1 MKKQIIVL
9 IVLLL
14 FLNSNYSQINPN
26 NIEIVRDNYGV
37 PHIYGK
43 TDAEVAYGLAWTHSE
58 DDFKTIQQA
67 YLAGN
72 GLLSKH
78 IGVKGAPAD
87 FLTQLIESKETVDKL
102 FNTLSPD
109 FIKVAQGY
117 AEGINKYAELHPK
130 EILEKSLFPISVKKM
145 LRYSFL
151 QLFISNEAGRLVSSI
166 VSNNVPRPNPI
177 KAEMNGSN
185 TFAFNSIKTGK
196 NETYLAI
203 NTHQPLDGPT
213 SWYEAHLIS
222 EEGTNIIGATFAG
235 APSLLI
241 GANQNLAWAHTVN
254 YPDKADVFELEMHPT
269 KKWHYLVDGE
279 TYKLEK
285 KQAKLFVKFLGIRL
299 KVSKKYFTSIYGPT
313 LKNKSGFYSVRTP
326 SLFTIKSLEQWWRMN
341 KANSFT
347 EFYNILKKND
357 LPGYNIG
364 YADKNDTIFYI
375 SNGIIPKRN
384 DQYDWRKVVPGN
396 TKKTLWDSYYKTE
409 ELPQVINPKSGY
421 VYNANHSP
429 FKSTSK
435 EENPLAE
442 NFSKNMGYELYDN
455 NRSTRLYD
463 LINSYDKID
472 YKDFKKIKYDRTL
485 PTPLNYNYVNIN
497 KLFKMNPDDY
507 PEISDLLVIIQNWD
521 REANADSFGAG
532 AYAMMYYNLG
542 KYYPKLKEDKVVS
555 QKMLEECLKEVKLK
569 MIESFG
575 SINIR
580 LGDYQKLVR
589 GDKEIS
595 IFGLPDV
602 LTAMRGV
609 DYKDGKIKITHG
621 ESYIEL
627 VKFSKGKVEIES
639 VISYGSSDHE
649 DSPHYNDQMEMYSKF
664 ETKKMT
670 FNKEKIYKN
679 SKKIYNPK

>member
-1 MKKQIIVL
+1 MKKQTLFL
-9 IVLLL
+9 ITFLL
-14 FLNSNYSQINPN
+14 FLNSNFSQINPN

-43 TDAEVAYGLAWTHSE
+43 TDSEVAYGLAWSHCE

-78 IGVKGAPAD
+78 IGIKGAGAD

-102 FNTLSPD
+102 FNTLSLD
-109 FIKVAQGY
+109 FVKVAEGY
-117 AEGINKYAELHPK
+117 AQGINKYAELHPK
-130 EILEKSLFPISVKKM
+130 EILEKSLFPVTVKKM

-151 QLFISNEAGRLVSSI
+151 QLFISNEAGGLVSSI
-166 VSNNVPRPNPI
+166 VSNKVPRPNPI

-235 APSLLI
+235 APTLLI

-269 KKWHYLVDGE
+269 KKWHYLVDGK
-279 TYKLEK
+279 TFKLEK
-285 KQAKLFVKFLGIRL
+285 KQAKLFVKFLGIKL
-299 KVSKKYFTSIYGPT
+299 KINRKYFTSIYGPT
-313 LKNKSGFYSVRTP
+313 LKNKSGFYSIRTP
-326 SLFTIKSLEQWWRMN
+326 SLFTIKSLEQWWRLN

-409 ELPQVINPKSGY
+409 ELPQVLNPKSGY
-421 VYNANHSP
+421 IYNANHSP

-442 NFSKNMGYELYDN
+442 NFAKNMGYELYDN

-485 PTPLNYNYVNIN
+485 PTPLNYNYVNVN
-497 KLFKMNPDDY
+497 ELFEMNPNDY
-507 PEISDLLVIIQNWD
+507 PEISDLIQVIQNWD
-521 REANADSFGAG
+521 REASVESFGAG
-532 AYAMMYYNLG
+532 AYAMVYYNLG
-542 KYYPKLKEDKVVS
+542 KYYPKLKEDKIVS
-555 QKMLEECLKEVKLK
+555 KEMLEECLKEVKLK

-575 SINIR
+575 TINVR

-589 GDKEIS
+589 GNKEIS
-595 IFGLPDV
+595 IFGMPDV
-602 LTAMRGV
+602 ITAMRGV

-627 VKFSKGKVEIES
+627 VKFVDGKVEIES

-670 FNKEKIYKN
+670 FSKEEIYKN

>member
-1 MKKQIIVL
+1 MKKQTLFL
-9 IVLLL
+9 ITFLL
-14 FLNSNYSQINPN
+14 FLNSNFSQINPN

-43 TDAEVAYGLAWTHSE
+43 TDAEVAYGLAWSHCE

-78 IGVKGAPAD
+78 IGIKGAGAD

-102 FNTLSPD
+102 FNTLSLD
-109 FIKVAQGY
+109 FVMVAEGY
-117 AEGINKYAELHPK
+117 AQGINKYAKLHPK
-130 EILEKSLFPISVKKM
+130 EILEKSLFPVTVKKM

-151 QLFISNEAGRLVSSI
+151 QLFISNEAGGLVSSI
-166 VSNNVPRPNPI
+166 VSNKVPRPNPI

-235 APSLLI
+235 APTLLI

-269 KKWHYLVDGE
+269 KKWHYLVDGK
-279 TYKLEK
+279 TFKLEK
-285 KQAKLFVKFLGIRL
+285 KQAKLFVKFLGIKL
-299 KVSKKYFTSIYGPT
+299 KINRKYFTSIYGPT
-313 LKNKSGFYSVRTP
+313 LKNKSGFYSIRTP
-326 SLFTIKSLEQWWRMN
+326 SLFTIKSLEQWWRLN

-396 TKKTLWDSYYKTE
+396 TKKTLWDSYYNTE
-409 ELPQVINPKSGY
+409 ELPQVLNPKSGY

-435 EENPLAE
+435 EENPLAK
-442 NFSKNMGYELYDN
+442 NFAKNMGYELYDN

-485 PTPLNYNYVNIN
+485 PTPLNYNYVNVN
-497 KLFKMNPDDY
+497 ELFEMNPNDY
-507 PEISDLLVIIQNWD
+507 PEISDLIQVIQNWD
-521 REANADSFGAG
+521 REASVESFGAG
-532 AYAMMYYNLG
+532 AYAMVYYNLG
-542 KYYPKLKEDKVVS
+542 KYYPKLKEDKIVS
-555 QKMLEECLKEVKLK
+555 KEMLEECLKEVKLK

-575 SINIR
+575 TINVR

-589 GDKEIS
+589 GNKEIS
-595 IFGLPDV
+595 IFGMPDV
-602 LTAMRGV
+602 ITAMRGV

-627 VKFSKGKVEIES
+627 VKFVDGKVEIES

-670 FNKEKIYKN
+670 FNKEEIYKN